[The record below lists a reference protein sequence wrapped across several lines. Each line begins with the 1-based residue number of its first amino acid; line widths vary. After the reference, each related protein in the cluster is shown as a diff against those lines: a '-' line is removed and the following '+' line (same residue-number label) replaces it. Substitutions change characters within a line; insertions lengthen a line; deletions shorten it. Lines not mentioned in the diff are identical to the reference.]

1 MTAED
6 FRQIDPEAAAILEA
20 EEARQRDTL
29 MMIPSEN
36 YASPAVIAAVANVF
50 SNKYAEGQPGARYYN
65 GCGPSDAIERLAVE
79 RAKALFGAEHAC
91 VQPHSGA
98 QMNMAVYFALLEP
111 GDPVLA
117 LDLNQGGHL
126 THGSPVNFSGQLYRF
141 VHYGVNR
148 ETERLDLDEV
158 AALAQRVRPKLIVTG
173 ATAYPRLWDFAGWR
187 RIADSVGAYL
197 LADVSHIS
205 GLIVGGVHPDPVPYC
220 DVVTTTT
227 QKTLGGPRSALV
239 LCRKELGPK
248 IEKAIFPGIQG
259 GPHMNTI
266 FAKAVAFREAMSE
279 GFRARQQQTVVNAR
293 ELAAA
298 LMSAGFRLV
307 SGGTDNHLMLID
319 LRPLEITGKIA
330 ANLLEEAGIVANKNT
345 IPYDRKPP
353 TICSG
358 LRLGTPALTTRGMGP
373 DEMRQ
378 IALWIRDVLRNPD
391 DGALRQRTAGDV
403 RALCARFPIWP
414 SLDAMQ

>member
-1 MTAED
+1 MD
-6 FRQIDPEAAAILEA
+6 FHEIDPEAAAVLDA
-20 EEARQRDTL
+20 EEVRQRDTL

-65 GCGPSDAIERLAVE
+65 GCGPSDALERLAGE
-79 RAKALFGAEHAC
+79 RARKLFGAEHAN

-98 QMNMAVYFALLEP
+98 QMNMAVYLALLAP
-111 GDPVLA
+111 GDTVMA

-126 THGSPVNFSGQLYRF
+126 THGSPVNFSGQLYNF

-148 ETERLDLDEV
+148 DSERLDLDEIGE
-158 AALAQRVRPKLIVTG
+158 LAERVRPKMIVTG
-173 ATAYPRLWDFAGWR
+173 ATAYPRLWDWAAWR
-187 RIADSVGAYL
+187 RVADRVGALL

-205 GLIVGGVHPDPVPYC
+205 GLIVGGAHPDPVPFC

-227 QKTLGGPRSALV
+227 QKTLGGPRSAV
-239 LCRKELGPK
+239 ILCRREYAQK
-248 IEKAIFPGIQG
+248 IDKAVFPGTQG

-266 FAKAVAFREAMSE
+266 FAKAIAFREAMGE

-293 ELAAA
+293 ALAEALAA
-298 LMSAGFRLV
+298 SGFRLV

-319 LRPLEITGKIA
+319 LRPLDLTGKAA

-345 IPYDRKPP
+345 IPYDPKPP
-353 TICSG
+353 WVCSG
-358 LRLGTPALTTRGMGP
+358 LRLGTPALTTRGMGTA
-373 DEMRQ
+373 EMRQ
-378 IALWIRDVLRNPD
+378 IAAWIGQVLHHPD
-391 DGALRQRTAGDV
+391 DDERRARIATDV
-403 RALCARFPIWP
+403 RSLCERFPIWP
-414 SLDAMQ
+414 EAGR

>member
-1 MTAED
+1 MD
-6 FRQIDPEAAAILEA
+6 FHALDPEASAILDA

-50 SNKYAEGQPGARYYN
+50 SNKYAEGQPGNRYYN

-79 RAKALFGAEHAC
+79 RAKKLFGAEYAC

-98 QMNMAVYFALLEP
+98 QMNAAVYLALLKP
-111 GDPVLA
+111 GDTVLA

-148 ETERLDLDEV
+148 DSERLDLDEV
-158 AALAQRVRPKLIVTG
+158 AAIAERERPKLIVTG
-173 ATAYPRLWDFAGWR
+173 ATAYPRLWDFAAWR
-187 RIADSVGAYL
+187 RLADRVGAYL
-197 LADVSHIS
+197 MADVSHIS
-205 GLIVGGVHPDPVPYC
+205 GLIVGGVHPDPIPHC

-227 QKTLGGPRSALV
+227 QKTLGGPRSAV
-239 LCRKELGPK
+239 ILCRKQLGPK
-248 IEKAIFPGIQG
+248 IDKAIFPGIQG
-259 GPHMNTI
+259 GPHVNTI
-266 FAKAVAFREAMSE
+266 FAKAIAFREAMSE
-279 GFRARQQQTVVNAR
+279 GFRARQQQTIVNAR
-293 ELAAA
+293 ELATA
-298 LMSAGFRLV
+298 LTGAGFRLV

-319 LRPLEITGKIA
+319 LRPLTTTGKVA
-330 ANLLEEAGIVANKNT
+330 ANLLEEAGIVVNKNT
-345 IPYDRKPP
+345 IPYDPKPP
-353 TICSG
+353 SICSG

-373 DEMRQ
+373 NEMRQ
-378 IALWIRDVLRNPD
+378 IAEWIHDVLHHCD
-391 DGALRQRTAGDV
+391 DASRRADIAAAV

-414 SLDAMQ
+414 QG